1 MDWCDKDYWTH
12 GPDLRTLEDMTS
24 NSHDD
29 ATTAVL
35 VPRLIGFTDELR
47 ERRRDRAARV
57 AMRRELATY
66 STPAEVRDLLGALP
80 ERDDAAAE
88 EIRSILDASVGT
100 RPELS
105 HLAG

>member
-1 MDWCDKDYWTH
+1 M
-12 GPDLRTLEDMTS
+12 
-24 NSHDD
+24 NSHSHADT
-29 ATTAVL
+29 TTAL
-35 VPRLIGFTDELR
+35 VPRLAGLTDELR
-47 ERRRDRAARV
+47 ERRRNRAARV

-88 EIRSILDASVGT
+88 EIRSILDTSVAS
-100 RPELS
+100 RPEMS

>member
-1 MDWCDKDYWTH
+1 MNQ
-12 GPDLRTLEDMTS
+12 

-29 ATTAVL
+29 ATTTTAF
-35 VPRLIGFTDELR
+35 VPRLAGFTDELR
-47 ERRRDRAARV
+47 ERRRVRAARV

-66 STPAEVRDLLGALP
+66 STPAEVRDLLGVLP

-88 EIRSILDASVGT
+88 EIRSILDAGVVARSE
-100 RPELS
+100 PS